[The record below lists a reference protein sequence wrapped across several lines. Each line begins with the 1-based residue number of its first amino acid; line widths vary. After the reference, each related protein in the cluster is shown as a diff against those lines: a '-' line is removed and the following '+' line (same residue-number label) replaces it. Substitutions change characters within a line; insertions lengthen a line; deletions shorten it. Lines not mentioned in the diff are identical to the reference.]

1 MTFLEFL
8 AQQVLMR
15 LKRRRVMVF
24 HDPQK
29 RFAGIMP
36 LLAAPER
43 TVIDSS
49 GDLIEAREQALEALV
64 QVGEDSTLRRQLVIY
79 VPESGATDDLE
90 RTIDPWGAFSAA
102 GCVFPY
108 GAGDDYRELCLQFLP
123 EKAGRIEELF
133 QSAEPPGV
141 DIIDSLIVGSA
152 ESPILKA
159 VLGADGPRDMIVRFL
174 TAEGAR
180 LNELKATAHWIRDLK
195 DLVLRTLGLRLD
207 GPREDVAS
215 LQSQLWRYLLFSEFA
230 ADLPGDLPD
239 ALNSVPRAASEHVP
253 FAKALCAVLRDAT
266 STQNHY
272 ETAAAAVSADLHLE
286 GMCSTVEDFGELDT
300 FAFEER
306 GFLRRFTRELE
317 AGDIEAAAA
326 IAAGRQS
333 SFWAQRDAS
342 RAGEWQLATLCCRL
356 LTVLDPVAAELRAQ
370 RSLDAWIEFHCTQF
384 APVDALHRALEQT
397 MADVTDIFPPL
408 EASVNLVREKYRTAA
423 DTLARRFQEAAAEGW
438 PAPSVLRA
446 PDIFDQRIEP
456 AWRGGERVAFFMID
470 ALSFELGSALAASL
484 GSRHA
489 VTVEP
494 ACSVLPSVTAA
505 GMTALLPGAA
515 SRMGVTVTEG
525 SIEGTIDGQPVHGPK
540 GRHACFSEYIGI
552 NRCCAGSL
560 DDIAEGRFPA
570 DIASCEIIVVHTAD
584 IDSLGETN
592 PGFLLSSL
600 PGIMRRIQGAVN
612 KLADAGFHRAFLSAD
627 HGYQLLRSPG
637 AGNAISK
644 PPGQWKSTKQRVLLG
659 HGTGDDTS
667 FIMDSRAAGVRC
679 SEPMM
684 AFPRG
689 FATYVAGTSYF
700 HGGISPQECIIPVIN
715 AALRKAEPENSAT
728 RVDITLTYRG
738 ATSGRIT
745 SLVPTL
751 ELSYPAADLFG
762 PASIRLLLVAKDSA
776 GKQIGAAATSKSV
789 DPATGLV
796 ELSRA
801 AAIKVPLRIN
811 EGFEGTFTVAA
822 MDPSTGATLSS
833 IKLQTDFHH

>member
-1 MTFLEFL
+1 MTFLDFL
-8 AQQVLMR
+8 AQRMLTR
-15 LKRRRVMVF
+15 LKRRRVLVF

-29 RFAGIMP
+29 RFADIMP
-36 LLAAPER
+36 LLSSPDR

-49 GDLIEAREQALEALV
+49 QDLIESREQALEALV
-64 QVGEDSTLRRQLVIY
+64 QVGEDSTLRRQLVVY
-79 VPESGATDDLE
+79 VPEARATDDLE
-90 RTIDPWGAFSAA
+90 RTVDPWGAFCAA
-102 GCVFPY
+102 GCVFPD

-141 DIIDSLIVGSA
+141 SIIDSLIVGSA

-180 LNELKATAHWIRDLK
+180 LNELKSTAHWIRDLK
-195 DLVLRTLGLRLD
+195 DLVQRTLGLRLD

-215 LQSQLWRYLLFSEFA
+215 LQSQLWRYLLFSEFV

-239 ALNSVPRAASEHVP
+239 ALNTVPQAASEHAP
-253 FAKALCAVLRDAT
+253 FAKALCAMLRDAT

-272 ETAAAAVSADLHLE
+272 ETAAAAVSAALHLE
-286 GMCSTVEDFGELDT
+286 SLCASVEDFGELDT

-306 GFLRRFTRELE
+306 GFLRRFTRDLE
-317 AGDIEAAAA
+317 SGDLESAAA

-333 SFWAQRDAS
+333 SFWAQRDSS
-342 RAGEWQLATLCCRL
+342 RAVEWQLASLCCRL
-356 LTVLDPVAAELRAQ
+356 LSALESASADLHGKQ
-370 RSLDAWIEFHCTQF
+370 SLDAWIRFHCTQF

-397 MADVTDIFPPL
+397 MAEVTELFPPL
-408 EASVNLVREKYRTAA
+408 ETAVNRVREKYRTSA
-423 DTLARRFQEAAAEGW
+423 DTLARRFQEAAADGW

-446 PDIFDQRIEP
+446 PDIFEQRIEP

-470 ALSFELGSALAASL
+470 ALSFELGTALAASL
-484 GSRHA
+484 ENRHP
-489 VTVEP
+489 VSVEP
-494 ACSVLPSVTAA
+494 ACSVLPSITAA
-505 GMTALLPGAA
+505 GMTALLPRAA
-515 SRMGVTVTEG
+515 SRMGVTVSEG
-525 SIEGTIDGQPVHGPK
+525 SIKGTIDQQPVNGP
-540 GRHACFSEYIGI
+540 RERNACFSEYIGV

-560 DDIAEGRFPA
+560 DDIAEGRFPT
-570 DIASCEIIVVHTAD
+570 DIAECEVILVHTAD

-592 PGFLLSSL
+592 PGFLLSSI
-600 PGIMRRIQGAVN
+600 PGIMRRIQAAVN
-612 KLADAGFHRAFLSAD
+612 RLADAGYQRAFLSAD

-644 PPGQWKSTKQRVLLG
+644 PPGQWKAVKHRVLLG
-659 HGTGDDTS
+659 DGTADDTS
-667 FIMDSRAAGVRC
+667 FTMDARTAGMRC
-679 SEPMM
+679 SEPVM

-689 FATYVAGTSYF
+689 FATFVAGTSYF

-715 AALRKAEPENSAT
+715 VTLKKAEPENPAA
-728 RVDITLTYRG
+728 RFDITLTYRG
-738 ATSGRIT
+738 ATSGTIT

-762 PASIRLLLVAKDSA
+762 PASIRLLLIAKDPA
-776 GKQIGAAATSKSV
+776 GKQIGTAATSKSV

-796 ELSRA
+796 ELSRG
-801 AAIKVPLRIN
+801 AAIKVPLRIT
-811 EGFEGTFTVAA
+811 EGFEGPFTVAA
-822 MDPSTGATLSS
+822 TDPSTGTTLCSL
-833 IKLQTDFHH
+833 KLQTDFHH